1 MRMTLPWWTSS
12 AVGYLVFIIAFMALI
27 LWGIAG

>member
-1 MRMTLPWWTSS
+1 MLRALPWWTYS
-12 AVGYLVFIIAFMALI
+12 AVGYFVFILGFMALI